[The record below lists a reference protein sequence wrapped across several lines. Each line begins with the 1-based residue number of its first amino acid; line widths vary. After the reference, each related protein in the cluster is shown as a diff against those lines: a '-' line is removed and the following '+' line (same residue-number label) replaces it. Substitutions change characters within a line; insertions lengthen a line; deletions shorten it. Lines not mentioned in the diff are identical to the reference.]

1 MFIDS
6 VKVFLKAGRGG
17 DGIIAF
23 RREKYVP
30 RGGPAGGNGGNG
42 GSIYFVSDTNVD
54 HLISL
59 RYKPIIKAKNGSP
72 GEGSNKHGKNGKD
85 IYIKVPVGTV
95 VKDEETGEIL
105 FDFKK
110 NGEIFL
116 AAKGGRGGRGNTA
129 FKTSTR
135 RAPRIREE
143 GKPGEEKSLLLELK
157 TIADIGLVGFPNTGK
172 STLISKVSKAK
183 PEIASYPF
191 TTLTPHPGVV
201 ELDMYRSFIMADIPG
216 IIEGAHEGAGLGLRF
231 LKHIERTKIILFMIN
246 GDPYSERKP
255 ENQLKVLLKELKSYS
270 KKLFLKPKIV
280 AINKIDLIPDDNHEN
295 IVELKKYCLK
305 EGYPFYEIS
314 AIRGDNINNLLEGLY
329 SALKKHKIEDEEIEQ
344 EE

>member
-23 RREKYVP
+23 RREKFVP
-30 RGGPAGGNGGNG
+30 RGGPAGGHGGDG

-54 HLISL
+54 HLIYL
-59 RYKPIIKAKNGSP
+59 RYKPIIKAKNGAP
-72 GEGSNKHGKNGKD
+72 GEGFNKHGKNGKD
-85 IYIKVPVGTV
+85 IYIKVPVGTI
-95 VKDEETGEIL
+95 VKDIETGEVL
-105 FDFKK
+105 YDFK
-110 NGEIFL
+110 ESDEVYL

-143 GKPGEEKSLLLELK
+143 GKPGEEKNLLLELK
-157 TIADIGLVGFPNTGK
+157 TIADVGLVGFPNAGK
-172 STLISKVSKAK
+172 STLITKVSKAK
-183 PEIASYPF
+183 PEIANYPF

-231 LKHIERTKIILFMIN
+231 LKHIERTKLILFMIN
-246 GDPYSERKP
+246 GDPFSGKKP
-255 ENQLKVLLKELKSYS
+255 LEQLEILLKELESYS
-270 KKLFLKPKIV
+270 KKLFSKPKTV
-280 AINKIDLIPDDNHEN
+280 ALNKIDLINEEN
-295 IVELKKYCLK
+295 KKSEKELKNFCEKK
-305 EGYPFYEIS
+305 GYMYYKIS
-314 AIRGDNINNLLEGLY
+314 AIRGDNIKEMLEGLY
-329 SALKKHKIEDEEIEQ
+329 SELKKHKIKDEEF

>member
-17 DGIIAF
+17 DGVIAF

-54 HLISL
+54 HLIYL
-59 RYKPIIKAKNGSP
+59 RYRPIIKAKNGSP

-85 IYIKVPVGTV
+85 VYIKVPVGTI
-95 VKDEETGEIL
+95 VKNLETGEIL
-105 FDFKK
+105 YDFKK
-110 NGEIFL
+110 PGEVYL
-116 AAKGGRGGRGNTA
+116 AAKGGRGGKGNTA

-143 GKPGEEKSLLLELK
+143 GKPGEEINLLLELK
-157 TIADIGLVGFPNTGK
+157 TIADVGLVGFPNAGK

-183 PEIASYPF
+183 PEIANYPF
-191 TTLTPHPGVV
+191 TTLTPHPGVI

-216 IIEGAHEGAGLGLRF
+216 IIEGAHKGAGLGIRF
-231 LKHIERTKIILFMIN
+231 LKHIERTKIILFVIN
-246 GDPYSERKP
+246 GDPFSDRKP
-255 ENQLKVLLKELKSYS
+255 LEQLKVLLTELKSYS
-270 KKLFLKPKIV
+270 RKLFEKPKMV
-280 AINKIDLIPDDNHEN
+280 ALNKIDLINDEDYEP
-295 IVELKKYCLK
+295 VK
-305 EGYPFYEIS
+305 EIREFCIKNDYRFYEIS
-314 AIRGDNINNLLEGLY
+314 AIRGDNIKKLLEDLY
-329 SALKKHKIEDEEIEQ
+329 SELKKHKIKDEEIEG
-344 EE
+344 

>member
-23 RREKYVP
+23 RREKFVP
-30 RGGPAGGNGGNG
+30 RGGPAGGHGGDG
-42 GSIYFVSDTNVD
+42 GSIYFISDTNVD
-54 HLISL
+54 HLIYL

-72 GEGSNKHGKNGKD
+72 GEGFNKHGKNGKD
-85 IYIKVPVGTV
+85 IRIKVPVGTI
-95 VKDEETGEIL
+95 VKDIETGEIL
-105 FDFKK
+105 HDFKEP
-110 NGEIFL
+110 GEVYL

-143 GKPGEEKSLLLELK
+143 GKPGEEKNLLLELK
-157 TIADIGLVGFPNTGK
+157 TIADVGLVGFPNAGK
-172 STLISKVSKAK
+172 STLITKVSKAK
-183 PEIASYPF
+183 PEIANYPF

-231 LKHIERTKIILFMIN
+231 LKHIERTKLILFMIN
-246 GDPYSERKP
+246 GDPYSDKKP
-255 ENQLKVLLKELKSYS
+255 LEQLKILLKELEEYS
-270 KKLFLKPKIV
+270 KRLFSKPKTV
-280 AINKIDLIPDDNHEN
+280 ALNKIDLMNEESEKLEK
-295 IVELKKYCLK
+295 ELEAFCKKK
-305 EGYPFYEIS
+305 GYGFYKIS
-314 AIRGDNINNLLEGLY
+314 AIRGDNIKDMLNGLY
-329 SALKKHKIEDEEIEQ
+329 SELKKHKIKDEDFDE
-344 EE
+344 